1 MNRLMSSYK
10 GSPAA
15 RMFTLRIVF
24 ALALAAT
31 LTGCAVGPKYR
42 RPTVNLQPFHNAPSI
57 EARTTSLPA
66 PPLDQW
72 WTSFHDPELTRIVK
86 RALDQNLDLAAAM
99 TRVQQARAAAQGA
112 GARRMPSGNLY
123 ASTTTLYQST
133 ESMTGRLAS
142 HLPGYS
148 RTQNYYDLGFIAS
161 WETDLFGGLKK
172 GAQAATAEAQAAEA
186 SHTGTRITVAAEAAD
201 AYMQI
206 RGAQAR
212 LIFAK
217 DQIVTDEHLVELV
230 QQRKDAGVASD
241 RELAQ
246 AQALLSQA
254 KATIPLLTVSLETQL
269 NRLDVLMGAQ
279 PGTYAAELS
288 SVADIP
294 DVPEISGYGTPTDL
308 LRRRPDIIAAERMVA
323 ASNARI
329 GQALAEYYPK
339 LSLSG
344 IVGSQALAPAH
355 LFEQQGFQP
364 ISVVGL
370 RWRLFDFGA
379 VAAEVK
385 RARGANAE
393 ALLQYQSSALHAAE
407 DVEGAFSLLVQS
419 ENRRNEILH
428 EIAELQRV
436 RDLSEQSYTAGVIA
450 LTDVHAITAR
460 AETVTAAKA
469 KAVQAAADEAR
480 YRGLVKT
487 GAVSASTYDQI
498 KAASDAAQAELA
510 AATAQEQVARDE
522 GGYSQL
528 VADADGIVVETLAEP
543 GQVVIFAND
552 LS

>member
-1 MNRLMSSYK
+1 MNSSMVSDK
-10 GSPAA
+10 GSS
-15 RMFTLRIVF
+15 IVRKLS
-24 ALALAAT
+24 LAFGLVLAGT
-31 LTGCAVGPKYR
+31 LTGCAVGPKYQ
-42 RPTVNLQPFHNAPSI
+42 RPIVNLQPFHNAPSI
-57 EARTTSLPA
+57 EARTTSLTG

-72 WTSFHDPELTRIVK
+72 WTGFHDPELTLIVK
-86 RALDQNLDLAAAM
+86 RALAQNLDLAASM
-99 TRVQQARAAAQGA
+99 TRAQQARAAARGA
-112 GARRMPSGNLY
+112 GAQRLPLGNLY
-123 ASTTTLYQST
+123 ASTTTLSQST
-133 ESMTGRLAS
+133 ESMTGRAAS
-142 HLPGYS
+142 HLPGYD
-148 RTQNYYDLGFIAS
+148 RHQNYYDLGLMAS
-161 WETDLFGGLKK
+161 WETDLFGGLKN

-186 SHTGTRITVAAEAAD
+186 SHSGTRITVAAEAAD
-201 AYMQI
+201 AYMHV

-217 DQIVTDEHLVELV
+217 DQIATDQHLVELV
-230 QQRKDAGVASD
+230 QQRRDAGVASD

-254 KATIPLLTVSLETQL
+254 KATIPLLTISLEAQL

-344 IVGSQALAPAH
+344 IVGSQAVAPAH
-355 LFEQQGFQP
+355 LFEQQVFQP

-393 ALLQYQSSALHAAE
+393 AVIQYQSSVLHAAE
-407 DVEGAFSLLVQS
+407 DVEDALSLLVQS
-419 ENRRNEILH
+419 ENRRNEILR

-450 LTDVHAITAR
+450 LTDVLDADRQLLAAKDELAVARESSAR
-460 AETVTAAKA
+460 A
-469 KAVQAAADEAR
+469 AVGS
-480 YRGLVKT
+480 YRAL
-487 GAVSASTYDQI
+487 
-498 KAASDAAQAELA
+498 
-510 AATAQEQVARDE
+510 
-522 GGYSQL
+522 GGGWL
-528 VADADGIVVETLAEP
+528 P
-543 GQVVIFAND
+543 
-552 LS
+552 

>member
-1 MNRLMSSYK
+1 MPLPKEQER
-10 GSPAA
+10 G
-15 RMFTLRIVF
+15 
-24 ALALAAT
+24 AL
-31 LTGCAVGPKYR
+31 
-42 RPTVNLQPFHNAPSI
+42 
-57 EARTTSLPA
+57 
-66 PPLDQW
+66 
-72 WTSFHDPELTRIVK
+72 
-86 RALDQNLDLAAAM
+86 
-99 TRVQQARAAAQGA
+99 
-112 GARRMPSGNLY
+112 PSGNLN

-172 GAQAATAEAQAAEA
+172 GAEAATAEAQAAEA
-186 SHTGTRITVAAEAAD
+186 RQTGTRITVAAEAAD

-217 DQIVTDEHLVELV
+217 DQIATDQHLVELV

-254 KATIPLLTVSLETQL
+254 KATIPLLTVSLEAQL

-288 SVADIP
+288 RSQTFPMCRKSLALGHPRTYYAGD
-294 DVPEISGYGTPTDL
+294 PTSSLPSEWL
-308 LRRRPDIIAAERMVA
+308 LPRTL
-323 ASNARI
+323 
-329 GQALAEYYPK
+329 ALAR
-339 LSLSG
+339 LSPNIIQSSRFQASSG
-344 IVGSQALAPAH
+344 LQALAPAH

-364 ISVVGL
+364 VSVVGL

-393 ALLQYQSSALHAAE
+393 ALLQYRSSVLHAAE
-407 DVEGAFSLLVQS
+407 DVEDAFSLLVQS
-419 ENRRNEILH
+419 ENRRNEILR

-436 RDLSEQSYTAGVIA
+436 RDLSEQSYAAGVIG
-450 LTDVHAITAR
+450 LTDVLDADRQLLAAKDDLAVARESAAR
-460 AETVTAAKA
+460 A
-469 KAVQAAADEAR
+469 AVGS
-480 YRGLVKT
+480 YRAL
-487 GAVSASTYDQI
+487 
-498 KAASDAAQAELA
+498 
-510 AATAQEQVARDE
+510 
-522 GGYSQL
+522 GGGWL
-528 VADADGIVVETLAEP
+528 P
-543 GQVVIFAND
+543 
-552 LS
+552 

>member
-1 MNRLMSSYK
+1 MNSLMSDKVSL
-10 GSPAA
+10 AA
-15 RMFTLRIVF
+15 RKFILRMSL
-24 ALALAAT
+24 ALALGAS
-31 LTGCAVGPKYR
+31 LSGCAVGPKYH
-42 RPTVNLQPFHNAPSI
+42 RPTVDLQAFHNAPSI
-57 EARTTSLPA
+57 ETRAASLPA

-72 WTSFHDPELTRIVK
+72 WTGFHDPELTRIVK
-86 RALDQNLDLAAAM
+86 RALDENLDLATAM
-99 TRVQQARAAAQGA
+99 TKVEQARAAAQAA
-112 GARRMPSGNLY
+112 GARRMPSANLN

-133 ESMTGRLAS
+133 ESTTGRLAS
-142 HLPGYS
+142 HLPGYD
-148 RTQNYYDLGFIAS
+148 RQQNYYDLGFTAS
-161 WETDLFGGLKK
+161 WETDLFGGLRK

-201 AYMQI
+201 AYMQV

-217 DQIVTDEHLVELV
+217 DQIATDSHLVELV
-230 QQRKDAGVASD
+230 QQRRDAGVASD

-254 KATIPLLTVSLETQL
+254 RATIPLLTVSLEAQL

-288 SVADIP
+288 SAADIP
-294 DVPEISGYGTPTDL
+294 DVPEISGHWTPTDL
-308 LRRRPDIIAAERMVA
+308 LRRRPDIIAAERTVA

-339 LSLSG
+339 LSISG

-393 ALLQYQSSALHAAE
+393 ALLQYRSSVLHAAE
-407 DVEGAFSLLVQS
+407 DVEDAFSLLVQS
-419 ENRRNEILH
+419 ENRRNEIVR

-436 RDLSEQSYTAGVIA
+436 RDLSQESYAAGVIG
-450 LTDVHAITAR
+450 LTDVLDADRQLLAAKDDLAVARESAAR
-460 AETVTAAKA
+460 A
-469 KAVQAAADEAR
+469 AVGS
-480 YRGLVKT
+480 YRAL
-487 GAVSASTYDQI
+487 
-498 KAASDAAQAELA
+498 
-510 AATAQEQVARDE
+510 
-522 GGYSQL
+522 GGGWL
-528 VADADGIVVETLAEP
+528 P
-543 GQVVIFAND
+543 
-552 LS
+552 

>member
-1 MNRLMSSYK
+1 MLPYKYSPDPRKSILRL
-10 GSPAA
+10 G
-15 RMFTLRIVF
+15 V
-24 ALALAAT
+24 ALALGAT
-31 LTGCAVGPKYR
+31 LTGCAVGPKYH

-57 EARTTSLPA
+57 EARNASLSP

-72 WTSFHDPELTRIVK
+72 WTGFHDPELTRIVQ
-86 RALDQNLDLAAAM
+86 RALDDNLDLAAAM

-112 GARRMPSGNLY
+112 GAQRLPSGNLN
-123 ASTTTLYQST
+123 ASTTTLSQST
-133 ESMTGRLAS
+133 ESMSGRVAS
-142 HLPGYS
+142 HLPGYD
-148 RTQNYYDLGFIAS
+148 RHQNYYDLGFIAS

-172 GAQAATAEAQAAEA
+172 GAQAATAEAQASEA
-186 SHTGTRITVAAEAAD
+186 LHTGTRITVAAEAAD

-212 LIFAK
+212 LNFAK
-217 DQIVTDEHLVELV
+217 DQISTDKHLVELV
-230 QQRKDAGVASD
+230 QQRRDAGVASD

-254 KATIPLLTVSLETQL
+254 NATVPLITVSLEAQL

-279 PGTYAAELS
+279 PGTYAAELT
-288 SVADIP
+288 SVVDIP
-294 DVPEISGYGTPTDL
+294 DVPEISSFGTPTDL

-329 GQALAEYYPK
+329 GQALADYYPK

-364 ISVVGL
+364 VSVVGL

-393 ALLQYQSSALHAAE
+393 ALLQYQSSVLHAAE
-407 DVEGAFSLLVQS
+407 DVEDAFSLLVQS
-419 ENRRNEILH
+419 ENRRNEILR

-436 RDLSEQSYTAGVIA
+436 RDLSEESYAAGVIG
-450 LTDVHAITAR
+450 LTDVLDADRQLLAAKDDLAVARESAAR
-460 AETVTAAKA
+460 AAIGS
-469 KAVQAAADEAR
+469 
-480 YRGLVKT
+480 YRAL
-487 GAVSASTYDQI
+487 
-498 KAASDAAQAELA
+498 
-510 AATAQEQVARDE
+510 
-522 GGYSQL
+522 GGGWL
-528 VADADGIVVETLAEP
+528 P
-543 GQVVIFAND
+543 
-552 LS
+552 

>member
-1 MNRLMSSYK
+1 MLSYK
-10 GSPAA
+10 GPSAA
-15 RMFTLRIVF
+15 QKFTLRMGF
-24 ALALAAT
+24 ALALGAT
-31 LTGCAVGPKYR
+31 LTGCAVGPKYH

-57 EARTTSLPA
+57 ETRTSSLPA

-72 WTSFHDPELTRIVK
+72 WTGFRDPELTQIVK

-112 GARRMPSGNLY
+112 GARRTPSGNLY

-142 HLPGYS
+142 HLPGYR

-186 SHTGTRITVAAEAAD
+186 SQTGTHITVAAEAAD

-217 DQIVTDEHLVELV
+217 DQIATDEHLVELV

-241 RELAQ
+241 RELAR

-254 KATIPLLTVSLETQL
+254 KATIPLLTVSLEAQL

-279 PGTYAAELS
+279 PGMYAAELS

-294 DVPEISGYGTPTDL
+294 DVPQISDYGTPTDL

-329 GQALAEYYPK
+329 GQALSEYYPK
-339 LSLSG
+339 LSVSG

-407 DVEGAFSLLVQS
+407 DVEDAFSLLVQS
-419 ENRRNEILH
+419 ANRRNEILR
-428 EIAELQRV
+428 EIAELQRA
-436 RDLSEQSYTAGVIA
+436 RDLSEQSYAAGVIG
-450 LTDVHAITAR
+450 LSDVLDADRQLLAAKDDLAVARQSAAR
-460 AETVTAAKA
+460 A
-469 KAVQAAADEAR
+469 AVGS
-480 YRGLVKT
+480 YRAL
-487 GAVSASTYDQI
+487 
-498 KAASDAAQAELA
+498 
-510 AATAQEQVARDE
+510 
-522 GGYSQL
+522 GGGWL
-528 VADADGIVVETLAEP
+528 P
-543 GQVVIFAND
+543 
-552 LS
+552 

>member
-1 MNRLMSSYK
+1 MFSYK
-10 GSPAA
+10 GSPTA
-15 RMFTLRIVF
+15 RKFTLRMGL
-24 ALALAAT
+24 ALALSASM
-31 LTGCAVGPKYR
+31 TGCAVGPKYR
-42 RPTVNLQPFHNAPSI
+42 RPTVKLEPFHNAPSI

-72 WTSFHDPELTRIVK
+72 WTGFRDPELTQIVK

-112 GARRMPSGNLY
+112 GARRTPSGNLY

-186 SHTGTRITVAAEAAD
+186 SQTGTRITVAAEAAD

-217 DQIVTDEHLVELV
+217 DQIATDEHLVELV
-230 QQRKDAGVASD
+230 QQRN
-241 RELAQ
+241 ELAQ

-254 KATIPLLTVSLETQL
+254 KATIPLLTVSLEAQL

-279 PGTYAAELS
+279 PGTYAAALS

-329 GQALAEYYPK
+329 GQALSEYYPK
-339 LSLSG
+339 LSVSG

-407 DVEGAFSLLVQS
+407 DVEDAFSLLVQS
-419 ENRRNEILH
+419 ENRRNEILL

-436 RDLSEQSYTAGVIA
+436 RDLSEESYAAGVIA
-450 LTDVHAITAR
+450 LTDVLDADRQLLAAKDDLAVARESAAR
-460 AETVTAAKA
+460 A
-469 KAVQAAADEAR
+469 AVGS
-480 YRGLVKT
+480 YRAL
-487 GAVSASTYDQI
+487 
-498 KAASDAAQAELA
+498 
-510 AATAQEQVARDE
+510 
-522 GGYSQL
+522 GGGWL
-528 VADADGIVVETLAEP
+528 P
-543 GQVVIFAND
+543 
-552 LS
+552 

>member
-1 MNRLMSSYK
+1 MYQVFSYK
-10 GSPAA
+10 GLHAA
-15 RMFTLRIVF
+15 QKFSLGMGF
-24 ALALAAT
+24 ALALGAS
-31 LTGCAVGPKYR
+31 LTGCAVGPKYH
-42 RPTVNLQPFHNAPSI
+42 RPTVSVQPFHNAPFI
-57 EARTTSLPA
+57 DARNTSLPA

-72 WTSFHDPELTRIVK
+72 WTGFRDPELTRILK

-112 GARRMPSGNLY
+112 GAQRLPSGNLY
-123 ASTTTLYQST
+123 ASTTSLYQST
-133 ESMTGRLAS
+133 EGMTGRLSS
-142 HLPGYS
+142 HLPGYG
-148 RTQNYYDLGFIAS
+148 RTQNYYDLGLIAS

-186 SHTGTRITVAAEAAD
+186 SQTGTRITVAAEAAD
-201 AYMQI
+201 AYMQV

-217 DQIVTDEHLVELV
+217 DQVATDSHLVELV
-230 QQRKDAGVASD
+230 QQRRDAGIASD

-254 KATIPLLTVSLETQL
+254 KATIPLLTVILEAQL
-269 NRLDVLMGAQ
+269 NRLDVLMGVQ

-370 RWRLFDFGA
+370 RWRLFDFGR

-385 RARGANAE
+385 QARGANAE
-393 ALLQYQSSALHAAE
+393 ALLQYRSSVLRASE
-407 DVEGAFSLLVQS
+407 DVEDAFSLLVQS
-419 ENRRNEILH
+419 ENRRNEIVR

-436 RDLSEQSYTAGVIA
+436 RDLSQQSYAAGVIP
-450 LTDVHAITAR
+450 LTDVLDADRQLLAAKDDLAVARESAAR
-460 AETVTAAKA
+460 A
-469 KAVQAAADEAR
+469 AVGS
-480 YRGLVKT
+480 YRAL
-487 GAVSASTYDQI
+487 
-498 KAASDAAQAELA
+498 
-510 AATAQEQVARDE
+510 
-522 GGYSQL
+522 GGGWL
-528 VADADGIVVETLAEP
+528 P
-543 GQVVIFAND
+543 
-552 LS
+552 